1 MSFSSGELSGELGG
15 ESAADADI
23 VAITSTWVLSDCF
36 RRSGGTAGL
45 GGRGATFFSNT
56 EGVFT
61 LYAGPGTRA
70 PVLWVR
76 GGMGN
81 GARRAEVR
89 KWCARESCR
98 VRESFA
104 FARRSGR
111 VAVAG
116 RGRRRAA
123 ETWPWYR
130 RDSRRHGVDPPPR
143 VGGSAGRPT
152 LNWHHSR
159 GSRLARK
166 RGLMPNEAYRARGR
180 GVGGHAPSL
189 ELAPALLREGL
200 ELRHRARCP
209 VCRLLG
215 NALLARHRVPLGPTG
230 KA

>member
-89 KWCARESCR
+89 KWCARA
-98 VRESFA
+98 SFA
-104 FARRSGR
+104 SASRSR
-111 VAVAG
+111 SRAG
-116 RGRRRAA
+116 RAGSRSPDADGDAPPRRGRGTAA
-123 ETWPWYR
+123 IR
-130 RDSRRHGVDPPPR
+130 GDAGVDPPPR
-143 VGGSAGRPT
+143 VGGSAG
-152 LNWHHSR
+152 
-159 GSRLARK
+159 
-166 RGLMPNEAYRARGR
+166 
-180 GVGGHAPSL
+180 
-189 ELAPALLREGL
+189 
-200 ELRHRARCP
+200 
-209 VCRLLG
+209 
-215 NALLARHRVPLGPTG
+215 
-230 KA
+230 